1 MAFITKN
8 SKPDSELLSLFIAD
22 GDLDA
27 IGILFER
34 YMHLTFGVALKYLKN
49 RDDAKEATMAVFEKI
64 ISDLPTTLIREFK
77 PWLYVVTKNHCLM
90 ALRKQKS
97 INKHE
102 KNWEN
107 NPDLIMESDTTL
119 HPLDSDEGQQLSS
132 ALNECITKLK
142 EDQRI
147 CIELFYLKSYCYQQ
161 IADELNL
168 DLTKIKSYIQNGK
181 RNLKICLE
189 SNAETSMYQ

>member
-1 MAFITKN
+1 MTFNTKN
-8 SKPDSELLSLFIAD
+8 SKTDSELLSLFIAD

-27 IGILFER
+27 VGILFKR
-34 YMHLTFGVALKYLKN
+34 YMHLTYGVALKYLKN
-49 RDDAKEATMAVFEKI
+49 SDDAKEATMAVFEKI
-64 ISDLPTTLIREFK
+64 ISDLPTTPIREFK

-102 KNWEN
+102 KNWED

-119 HPLDSDEGQQLSS
+119 HPLDSDEGQQLSI
-132 ALNECITKLK
+132 ALSECITKLK
-142 EDQRI
+142 KDQRI
-147 CIELFYLKSYCYQQ
+147 CIELFYIQNHCYQQ
-161 IADELNL
+161 IADKLNTNL
-168 DLTKIKSYIQNGK
+168 NKIKSYIQNGK

-189 SNAETSMYQ
+189 SNAETSLYQ